1 MTSSTRDW
9 GAIAGQRLAEIAH
22 CSLPGAG
29 VTRLPFTPE
38 HAAANKQIA
47 DWMASAGLSVKLDS
61 AGTLIGRME
70 GNGSRKDKTFIIG
83 SHQDSVRNGGRFD
96 GIMGVALGC
105 LAVEKAVADGFQPE
119 FAVEVHAYAD
129 EEGVRFPTALL
140 GPRAIA
146 GTFDP
151 AVLEMTDRDG
161 VKLRQ
166 AIDAFGGEP
175 GSIAALARP
184 AESTLGYLEMHIEQ
198 GPVLE
203 AEDLATG
210 IVTSICGIE
219 RNTVTIRGKTG
230 HAGTV
235 PMAGRRDA
243 LVTASRIIA
252 EANERAAA
260 GDDIRAT
267 VGTLSIL
274 PGAVN
279 QIPETVTFSLEIRSP
294 VDTARTEFSQSIRQ
308 YVQTVATESG
318 CTAEMENTYA
328 QTAQPC
334 YPAFI
339 ALLENACKDVQGRAL
354 LLPSGATHDASAM
367 AALCPMAMLFVRC
380 RDGVSH
386 VPEEHASDGD
396 MGQAIEIAARFLQSV

>member
-1 MTSSTRDW
+1 MMSSRGDW
-9 GAIAGQRLAEIAH
+9 GAIAGQRLTKIAH
-22 CSLPGAG
+22 CSLSGAG
-29 VTRLPFTPE
+29 VRRLPFTAE
-38 HAAANKQIA
+38 HAAANMQIA
-47 DWMASAGLSVKLDS
+47 DWMTSAGLSVQLDA
-61 AGTLIGRME
+61 AGTLIGIME
-70 GNGSRKDKTFIIG
+70 GNGSRSDKTFIIG

-96 GIMGVALGC
+96 GIMGVALAC
-105 LAVEKAVADGFQPE
+105 LAIEKAVADGFQPD
-119 FAVEVHAYAD
+119 FAIEVHAYAD

-161 VKLRQ
+161 ITLHD
-166 AIDAFGGEP
+166 AIGEFGGNP
-175 GSIAALARP
+175 DGIAALARQP
-184 AESTLGYLEMHIEQ
+184 KDTLGYLEMHIEQ

-219 RNTVTIRGKTG
+219 RNTVTVCGKTG

-243 LVTASRIIA
+243 LVVASRIIA
-252 EANERAAA
+252 EANDRASA
-260 GDDIRAT
+260 GNDIRAT

-294 VDTARTEFSQSIRQ
+294 EDGARTAFSQSIRQ
-308 YVQTVATESG
+308 YAETIADQSG
-318 CTAEMENTYA
+318 CTVETDTTYV

-334 YPAFI
+334 NPGFI
-339 ALLENACKDVQGRAL
+339 AILEGACRDVQGKAL
-354 LLPSGATHDASAM
+354 SLPSGATHDASAM
-367 AALCPMAMLFVRC
+367 AALCPIAMLFVRC

-386 VPEEHASDGD
+386 VPEEHASAED
-396 MGQAIEIAARFLQSV
+396 MGQAIAVAARFLQSL